1 MAIVSFTRFKS
12 DKADDMVK
20 ATKQAKKIV
29 EKHGAEFFRLSRF
42 HTGAWIG
49 EWLVVTRYANW
60 EVYGKAQQGLAN
72 DPTWAKLLAD
82 TAKIADVMG
91 RSLTVGVHL

>member
-1 MAIVSFTRFKS
+1 VTKALRFRNWFRLGS
-12 DKADDMVK
+12 
-20 ATKQAKKIV
+20 QCPF

-60 EVYGKAQQGLAN
+60 EVYGKAQLGLAN
-72 DPTWAKLLAD
+72 DPAWAKLLAD

-91 RSLTVGVHL
+91 RSLTVSVDL